1 MRTRGGQSARK
12 TILDKRRLQA
22 VGVLLPI
29 RLEAVSFLPGRHPLG
44 RAGEGM
50 RFLRNRPYEPG
61 EENPRDIDKFSTPD
75 KLWVNEWEAEVQAS
89 INIFC
94 DDSASMAFA
103 PKAAVRNLALLQLTY
118 SLWRACDMVRTFLYS
133 KSGQEEFVERNL
145 KTQLEKL
152 SQRMAENKWSDGVD
166 VFEALENSG
175 LGRGGK
181 KSDISFLVSDFI
193 PLTAGSDLGSTQRW
207 RSLMRRMSGDLVP
220 VIISFKL
227 PREVIGMVKLW
238 DPERKAQRMTLLT
251 PGRIDSINEK
261 ERQRVDRLESFFRRL
276 GMDYLILRQERDV
289 YPQLARL
296 TGLRRKR
303 KA

>member
-1 MRTRGGQSARK
+1 MRTKGEPSARK

-22 VGVLLPI
+22 IGVLLPI
-29 RLEAVSFLPGRHPLG
+29 RLDALSFLPGRHPLG

-61 EENPRDIDKFSTPD
+61 EDNPRNIDKFSTPD

-94 DDSASMAFA
+94 DVSASMAFP
-103 PKAAVRNLALLQLTY
+103 PKSAVRNLALMQLTY
-118 SLWRACDMVRTFLYS
+118 SLWRACDMIRTFLYS

-145 KTQLEKL
+145 KMQLEKL
-152 SQRMAENKWSDGVD
+152 NQRMSVEKWSEGVD
-166 VFEALENSG
+166 VLEALERSG
-175 LGRGGK
+175 LGRGGM
-181 KSDISFLVSDFI
+181 KSDLTFLVSDFI
-193 PLTAGSDLGSTQRW
+193 PVIAGSDPGATQRW

-220 VIISFKL
+220 VIISYKL

-238 DPERKAQRMTLLT
+238 DPERKVQRMTLLT
-251 PGRIDSINEK
+251 PGRIDNINEK
-261 ERQRVDRLESFFRRL
+261 EKQRVDKLEVFFRRL
-276 GMDYLILRQERDV
+276 GLDYLLLRQERDV

-296 TGLRRKR
+296 TALRRKR
-303 KA
+303 

>member
-1 MRTRGGQSARK
+1 MRTKESPTRK

-22 VGVLLPI
+22 IGVLLPI
-29 RLEAVSFLPGRHPLG
+29 SLDALSFLPGRHPLG

-61 EENPRDIDKFSTPD
+61 EDNPRNIDKFSTPD

-94 DDSASMAFA
+94 DVSASMAFP
-103 PKAAVRNLALLQLTY
+103 PKAAVRNLALMQLTY

-133 KSGQEEFVERNL
+133 KSEQEEFVERNL
-145 KTQLEKL
+145 KMQLEKL
-152 SQRMAENKWSDGVD
+152 NKRMSEEKWSDGAD
-166 VFEALENSG
+166 VLEALERSG

-181 KSDISFLVSDFI
+181 KSDITFLVSDFI
-193 PLTAGSDLGSTQRW
+193 PVTAGSDLGTAPRW

-238 DPERKAQRMTLLT
+238 DPERKIQRMTLLT
-251 PGRIDSINEK
+251 PGRIDHINEK
-261 ERQRVDRLESFFRRL
+261 EKQRVDKLESFFRRL
-276 GMDYLILRQERDV
+276 GLDYLLLRQERDV